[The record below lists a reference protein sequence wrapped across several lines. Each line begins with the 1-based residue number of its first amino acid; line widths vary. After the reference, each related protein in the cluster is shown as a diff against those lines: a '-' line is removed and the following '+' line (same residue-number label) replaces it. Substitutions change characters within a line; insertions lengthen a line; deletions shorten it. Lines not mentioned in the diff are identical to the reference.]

1 MADHSQHQ
9 QEASAASAKSRG
21 GRQAVV
27 ELQRI
32 TRAGIILWSR
42 QRFEIGSEV
51 QIRVGVKSLPES
63 LKKSLPIGSGPW
75 AVVIGYVV
83 ECPAVRRA
91 DGASGF
97 QISVLLDGLKGSA
110 DPGPTVELAPQSSTP
125 LTLRLPLPGHARF
138 GLN

>member
-1 MADHSQHQ
+1 MADHSQQQ

-21 GRQAVV
+21 GRQTIV

-51 QIRVGVKSLPES
+51 QIRVGVESLPEA
-63 LKKSLPIGSGPW
+63 LKKLLPIGSGHW

-91 DGASGF
+91 DGTYGF
-97 QISVLLDGLKGSA
+97 QVSVLLDGLK
-110 DPGPTVELAPQSSTP
+110 DQVDECPKAPSESP
-125 LTLRLPLPGHARF
+125 LSLRQPLPGHASY